1 MNKYE
6 NVVLVDP
13 KLDEEVLSKVIDK
26 FTKLINKHGK
36 VFSVENVGLKEL
48 AYEIQKNKEAYYVI
62 FTFESDPNF
71 IEELQRNYRISDEI
85 LKFLVVR
92 IDEIIVKETV
102 EKKTEVK
109 AETEVKE
116 EVKTEEPV
124 ETTVEK
130 PVKAEA
136 EVKEEAKTEKK
147 AEVKEKAKT
156 EEKVEVKEETK
167 VEEPVEVEKETK
179 VEAKEEKTE
188 VKAVAE
194 VEEKE
199 EKSKK

>member
-124 ETTVEK
+124 ET
-130 PVKAEA
+130 
-136 EVKEEAKTEKK
+136 
-147 AEVKEKAKT
+147 
-156 EEKVEVKEETK
+156 K
-167 VEEPVEVEKETK
+167 VEEPVEVEKETT

-188 VKAVAE
+188 IKAEAE